1 MKYIISLLIVL
12 CLSTVATAKELI
24 VVGADWCPYCVKQ
37 KQYMKDNPDVIKNFD
52 MEYIDVDKNPEL
64 RSKLNIKVFP
74 SSFIFDDN
82 HRKVGALR
90 GFTPAKFNE
99 WIKRYE

>member
-37 KQYMKDNPDVIKNFD
+37 KQYMKDNHDVIKNFD

-82 HRKVGALR
+82 HRKVGELR

>member
-1 MKYIISLLIVL
+1 MKYLISLIIVL
-12 CLSTVATAKELI
+12 CLATVVNAKELI

-37 KQYMKDNPDVIKNFD
+37 KQYMKDNPSVIKNFD
-52 MEYIDVDKNPEL
+52 MQYLDVDEHPEL
-64 RSKLNIKVFP
+64 KSKLNIKVYP
-74 SSFIFDDN
+74 SSFIFDNN
-82 HRKVGALR
+82 HKKVGELR

>member
-24 VVGADWCPYCVKQ
+24 VFGADWCPYCVKQ

-82 HRKVGALR
+82 HRKVGELR

>member
-1 MKYIISLLIVL
+1 MKYLISLIIVL
-12 CLSTVATAKELI
+12 SLVTGVDAKELI
-24 VVGADWCPYCVKQ
+24 VVGAEWCPYCVKQ

-52 MEYIDVDKNPEL
+52 MEYLDVDEHPEL
-64 RSKLNIKVFP
+64 ISKLNIKVYP

-82 HRKVGALR
+82 NKKIGELR
-90 GFTPAKFNE
+90 GFTAPKFNE

>member
-1 MKYIISLLIVL
+1 MKYLISLIIA
-12 CLSTVATAKELI
+12 LSLVTSVDAKELI

-52 MEYIDVDKNPEL
+52 MEYLDVDEHPEL
-64 RSKLNIKVFP
+64 KSKLNIKVFP

-82 HRKVGALR
+82 HKKVGELR
-90 GFTPAKFNE
+90 GFTAAKFNE